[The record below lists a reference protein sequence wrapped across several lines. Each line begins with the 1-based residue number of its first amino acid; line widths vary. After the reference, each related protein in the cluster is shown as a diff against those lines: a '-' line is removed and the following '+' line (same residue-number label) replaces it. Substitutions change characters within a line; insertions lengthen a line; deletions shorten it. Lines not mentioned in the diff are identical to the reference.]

1 MQLIMLAALGFAV
14 AKYWPQL
21 AAMFNVASISVA
33 APIPSAVEARAAL
46 AAVKLRIL
54 ATGVSDREAAALC
67 DPLAER
73 LR

>member
-1 MQLIMLAALGFAV
+1 MQFIMLAALGYAV
-14 AKYWPQL
+14 WRYWPQL
-21 AAMFNVASISVA
+21 AALFNVAAVSAA

-54 ATGVSDREAAALC
+54 ATGVSDVEAAALC